1 MNAIMPRTLQAERD
15 GRTAEVIAAGSE
27 GVTVAF
33 EGETLI
39 VRRAV
44 SCLVEP
50 EPGDLV
56 LLGGPPGRAYVLAV
70 LERPD
75 GGALRLVAAGDLALT
90 AGGRLALQGD
100 EVVVKARTA
109 SVFSEMLAFSGG
121 RILAT
126 VARAKLVAN
135 LVETMAERLMSR
147 ATRSHRFVEESDHL
161 RARHVDYRAEK
172 HLHMQAE
179 AATVQGGV
187 LVKVDAGQIHLG

>member
-1 MNAIMPRTLQAERD
+1 MNAFVPRTLQAQADDRM
-15 GRTAEVIAAGSE
+15 AEVVSTGAE
-27 GVTVAF
+27 GVSVAW
-33 EGETLI
+33 EGEP
-39 VRRAV
+39 VVARRAV

-50 EPGDLV
+50 EPGDIV
-56 LLGGPPGRAYVLAV
+56 LMGGPAGRPYVLAV
-70 LERPD
+70 LERPG
-75 GGALRLVAAGDLALT
+75 GGALRLAAAGDMTLA

-100 EVVVKARTA
+100 EVQVKARAT
-109 SVFSEMLAFSGG
+109 SVFSEVLALSGG

-135 LVETMAERLMSR
+135 MVETLADRLMSR
-147 ATRSHRFVEESDHL
+147 ATRSHRFVEESEHL
-161 RARHVDYRAEK
+161 RARYVDYRAEK

>member
-1 MNAIMPRTLQAERD
+1 MNALSPTSLLTSRSDLM
-15 GRTAEVIAAGSE
+15 AEVLRVGDD

-33 EGETLI
+33 QGEELI
-39 VRRAV
+39 ARRAV

-50 EPGDLV
+50 EPGDVVLV
-56 LLGGPPGRAYVLAV
+56 GGPGTQPYVLAV
-70 LERPD
+70 LERPT
-75 GGALRLVAAGDLALT
+75 GAALRLAAAGDVTLA

-100 EVVVKARTA
+100 EVQVKARA
-109 SVFSEMLAFSGG
+109 VSVFAGMLSVGGG

-126 VARAKLVAN
+126 VAKAKLVAN
-135 LVETMAERLMSR
+135 LVETMADRLMSR
-147 ATRSHRFVEESDHL
+147 ATRSHRFVEESEHL

-172 HLHMQAE
+172 HLHMQAD